1 MSQHAERSKLGT
13 ILTIV
18 FIVAL
23 LMGPGPGVMLVR
35 GTTFL
40 GFPAIYAWGL
50 LWYAVE
56 VAVVVIAFCC
66 VWTDDDA
73 EGADTDSV
81 SA

>member
-1 MSQHAERSKLGT
+1 MSENAGRSTLGT

-23 LMGPGPGVMLVR
+23 VMGPGPGVMLVQ

-66 VWTDDDA
+66 VWKDDA
-73 EGADTDSV
+73 DEDSIP
-81 SA
+81 A